1 MYYDF
6 AHAMSFI
13 TLVLNTIGV
22 VIFFAYICWPFVV
35 AFLVGMLIVQLYRL
49 LK

>member
-6 AHAMSFI
+6 THAMSLI
-13 TLVLNTIGV
+13 TLVLNIIGA
-22 VIFFAYICWPFVV
+22 VIFLAYVCWPFIL
-35 AFLVGMLIVQLYRL
+35 AFLIGYLIVQLYRL

>member
-1 MYYDF
+1 MYYNF
-6 AHAMSFI
+6 PAPMSPI
-13 TLVLNTIGV
+13 TLVLEAIGL
-22 VIFFAYICWPFVV
+22 VIFLAYICWPFVV

>member
-13 TLVLNTIGV
+13 TLVLNTIGA
-22 VIFFAYICWPFVV
+22 VIFFAYICWPFIL
-35 AFLVGMLIVQLYRL
+35 AFLIGWIIVQLYRSF
-49 LK
+49 K